1 MGVMI
6 GLEIHVQLNTE
17 SKLFCS
23 DSSDLRGK
31 QPNANT
37 CPVCLGFPGSKPV
50 LNKKAMDLGMMIS
63 LALNCTI
70 SKKCFFSRK
79 TYFYP
84 DMSKNFQ
91 ITQYEEP
98 LATGGSLTLSDSKI
112 RIRRVHIEEDPA
124 RLVHVGGDITT
135 AKYVLIDYNRSGMPL
150 AEIVTEPD
158 FESPKQAHQFLD
170 KLLSIL
176 EHLGAYDSGKEA
188 TIRVD
193 ANISFDGGE
202 RVEVKNIT
210 GFDNVEKALNFEI
223 IRQKGLARMQ
233 VKVERETRH
242 FDAEKGSTVGLRKK
256 EFEEDYGY
264 IFDPDLPVI
273 AVNDAWLAQIKHDM
287 PELPDQRTIR
297 FIAEYKISEY
307 TAGVIVY
314 TDKYLADFY
323 EECCKLYNKP
333 ERVANWTVNY
343 LLKSLNW
350 RSERIRESKVKA
362 NTFVELLKLI
372 DKKEITERYA
382 KELIKTY
389 VDTGTDPRELTKH
402 EKLLI
407 SESALKKAV
416 EKALKENGGAVADF
430 KAGKGEALQ
439 FLLGKV
445 LALTNN
451 QADPNMIRAVLLEY
465 LKGDA
470 SVAQ

>member
-1 MGVMI
+1 MAVMI
-6 GLEIHVQLNTE
+6 GLEIHVQLNTA

-31 QPNANT
+31 KPNANT
-37 CPVCLGFPGSKPV
+37 CPICLGFPGSKPL
-50 LNKKAMDLGMMIS
+50 LNKKALDLGMLIS
-63 LALNCTI
+63 LALNCEI
-70 SKKCFFSRK
+70 AKKCFFSRK

-98 LATGGSLTLSDSKI
+98 LSTGGMLTINDSKI

-124 RLVHVGGDITT
+124 KLVHMGGDITT
-135 AKYVLIDYNRSGMPL
+135 AKYVLIDYNRSGIPL

-158 FESPKQAHQFLD
+158 FVSPKQARQFLD

-176 EHLGAYDSGKEA
+176 EHLGAYDSSKEA
-188 TIRVD
+188 SIRVD

-210 GFDNVEKALNFEI
+210 GFENVEKALNFEV
-223 IRQKGLARMQ
+223 IRQNGLARMQ

-242 FDAEKGSTVGLRKK
+242 FDAERGSTVGLRKK

-273 AVNDAWLAQIKHDM
+273 SVSDEWLSQVKRNM
-287 PELPDQRTIR
+287 PELPDQRTRR
-297 FIAEYKISEY
+297 FMSEYKLPEY
-307 TAGVIVY
+307 VAGVIVY
-314 TDKYLADFY
+314 TDKYLADFF

-333 ERVANWTVNY
+333 DRVANWTTNY

-350 RSERIRESKVKA
+350 RSEKIRNSKVKA
-362 NTFVELLKLI
+362 ATFVELLKLI
-372 DKKEITERYA
+372 DAKTITERYA

-389 VDTGTDPRELTKH
+389 VDTGTDPRELIKH

-416 EKALKENGGAVADF
+416 EEVLKENKAAVTDF

-439 FLLGKV
+439 FLIGKV
-445 LALTNN
+445 LALTNK
-451 QADPNMIRAVLLEY
+451 QADPNLIRKALMNS
-465 LKGDA
+465 LK
-470 SVAQ
+470 

>member
-1 MGVMI
+1 MAVMI
-6 GLEIHVQLNTE
+6 GLEVHVQLNTA

-31 QPNANT
+31 KQNTNT
-37 CPVCLGFPGSKPV
+37 CPICLGFPGSKPV
-50 LNKKAMDLGMMIS
+50 LNKKALDLGMMVA
-63 LALNCTI
+63 LALNCEI

-98 LATGGSLTLSDSKI
+98 LAVGGAVSMNGTKI

-124 RLVHVGGDITT
+124 KLVHMGGDITT
-135 AKYVLIDYNRSGMPL
+135 AKYVLIDYNRSGIPL

-158 FESPKQAHQFLD
+158 FESPKQARLFLD

-176 EHLGAYDSGKEA
+176 EHLGAYDSSKEA
-188 TIRVD
+188 SIRVD

-210 GFDNVEKALNFEI
+210 GFENVEKALNFEI

-242 FDAEKGSTVGLRKK
+242 FDAERGNTVGLRKK

-273 AVNDAWLAQIKHDM
+273 SVGADWLSQIKRDM
-287 PELPDQRTIR
+287 PELPDQRTPR
-297 FIAEYKISEY
+297 FVSQYKIPEY
-307 TAGVIVY
+307 AASVIVY
-314 TDKYLADFY
+314 TDKYLADFF

-333 ERVANWTVNY
+333 DRVANWTVNY

-350 RSERIRESKVKA
+350 RSERIRDSKVKSA
-362 NTFVELLKLI
+362 TFVELLKLI
-372 DKKEITERYA
+372 DANKITERYA

-389 VDTGTDPRELTKH
+389 VDTGTDPRELIKH

-416 EKALKENGGAVADF
+416 EEVLKGNNGAVADF

-439 FLLGKV
+439 FLIGKV
-445 LALTNN
+445 LVLTNK
-451 QADPNMIRAVLLEY
+451 QADPNLIRKALLDA
-465 LKGDA
+465 LK
-470 SVAQ
+470 

>member
-1 MGVMI
+1 MAVMI
-6 GLEIHVQLNTE
+6 GLEIHVQLNTK

-31 QPNANT
+31 KQNANT

-50 LNKKAMDLGMMIS
+50 LNKRAVDLGMMIA
-63 LALNCTI
+63 LALNGEI
-70 SKKCFFSRK
+70 SKHCFFSRK

-98 LATGGSLTLSDSKI
+98 LALGGYLAINGSKI
-112 RIRRVHIEEDPA
+112 RISI
-124 RLVHVGGDITT
+124 
-135 AKYVLIDYNRSGMPL
+135 PL

-158 FESPKQAHQFLD
+158 FESPKQARLFLD

-176 EHLGAYDSGKEA
+176 EHLGAFDSEKEA
-188 TIRVD
+188 SIRVD

-210 GFDNVEKALNFEI
+210 GFENVEKALNFEI

-242 FDAEKGSTVGLRKK
+242 FDADKGNTVGLRKK
-256 EFEEDYGY
+256 EYEEDYGY

-273 AVNDAWLAQIKHDM
+273 SVSDSWLSQIKKNM
-287 PELPDQRTIR
+287 PELPDQRTSR
-297 FIAEYKISEY
+297 FVSQYKIPEY
-307 TAGVIVY
+307 TASVIVY
-314 TDKYLADFY
+314 TDKHLADFF
-323 EECCKLYNKP
+323 EECCKLHNKP
-333 ERVANWTVNY
+333 DKVANWIVNY

-350 RSERIRESKVKA
+350 RSERIRDSKVRVG
-362 NTFVELLKLI
+362 TFVELLKLM
-372 DKKEITERYA
+372 DSNEITERYA
-382 KELIKTY
+382 KELIKAY
-389 VDTGTDPRELTKH
+389 VDTGTDPRELAKQ

-416 EKALKENGGAVADF
+416 ERAIKENGSAVADF
-430 KAGKGEALQ
+430 KAGKEEAMQ
-439 FLLGKV
+439 FLIGKV
-445 LALTNN
+445 LVLTKK
-451 QADPNMIRAVLLEY
+451 QADPNLIRKVLLSSLE
-465 LKGDA
+465 
-470 SVAQ
+470 

>member
-1 MGVMI
+1 MAVMI
-6 GLEIHVQLNTE
+6 GLEIHVQLNTK

-31 QPNANT
+31 KQNANT

-50 LNKKAMDLGMMIS
+50 LNKRAVDLGMMIA
-63 LALNCTI
+63 LALNGEI
-70 SKKCFFSRK
+70 SKHCFFSRK

-98 LATGGSLTLSDSKI
+98 LALGGYLAINGSKI

-124 RLVHVGGDITT
+124 RLIHMGGDITT
-135 AKYVLIDYNRSGMPL
+135 AKYVLIDYNRSGIPL

-158 FESPKQAHQFLD
+158 FESPKQARLFLD

-176 EHLGAYDSGKEA
+176 EHLGAFDSEKEA
-188 TIRVD
+188 SIRVD

-210 GFDNVEKALNFEI
+210 GFENVEKALNFEI

-242 FDAEKGSTVGLRKK
+242 FDADKGNTVGLRKK
-256 EFEEDYGY
+256 EYEEDYGY

-273 AVNDAWLAQIKHDM
+273 SVSDSWLSQIKKNM
-287 PELPDQRTIR
+287 PELPDQRTSR
-297 FIAEYKISEY
+297 FVSQYKIPEY
-307 TAGVIVY
+307 TASVIVY
-314 TDKYLADFY
+314 TDKHLADFF
-323 EECCKLYNKP
+323 EECCKLHNKP
-333 ERVANWTVNY
+333 DKVANWIVNY

-350 RSERIRESKVKA
+350 RSERIRDSKVRVG
-362 NTFVELLKLI
+362 TFVELLKLM
-372 DKKEITERYA
+372 DSNEITERYA
-382 KELIKTY
+382 KELIKAY
-389 VDTGTDPRELTKH
+389 VDTGTDPRELAKQ

-416 EKALKENGGAVADF
+416 ERAIKENGSAVADF
-430 KAGKGEALQ
+430 KAGKEEAMQ
-439 FLLGKV
+439 FLIGKV
-445 LALTNN
+445 LVLTKK
-451 QADPNMIRAVLLEY
+451 QADPNLIRKVLLSSLE
-465 LKGDA
+465 
-470 SVAQ
+470 

>member
-1 MGVMI
+1 MAVMI
-6 GLEIHVQLNTE
+6 GLEVHVQLNTE

-31 QPNANT
+31 RQNTNT

-50 LNKKAMDLGMMIS
+50 LNKRALELGMLIS
-63 LALNCTI
+63 LALNCKI
-70 SKKCFFSRK
+70 SNTCFFSRK

-98 LATGGSLTLSDSKI
+98 LSTGGVLDLNDAKI

-124 RLVHVGGDITT
+124 KLVHMGGDITT

-158 FESPKQAHQFLD
+158 FDSPKQARMFLE

-210 GFDNVEKALNFEI
+210 GFENVEKALNFEV
-223 IRQKGLARMQ
+223 IRQKGMARMQ

-242 FDAEKGSTVGLRKK
+242 FDADRGTTVGLRKK
-256 EFEEDYGY
+256 EYEEDYGY

-273 AVNDAWLAQIKHDM
+273 NITDQWVAQMKRDM
-287 PELPDQRTIR
+287 PELPDQRTRR
-297 FIAEYKISEY
+297 FISEYKIPEY
-307 TAGVIVY
+307 VAGVIVY
-314 TDKYLADFY
+314 TDKHLADFF
-323 EECCKLYNKP
+323 EECCKLYGNPDK
-333 ERVANWTVNY
+333 VSNWTVNY

-350 RSERIRESKVKA
+350 RSEKIRDSKVKPA
-362 NTFVELLKLI
+362 TFVEFLKLI
-372 DKKEITERYA
+372 DDKTITERFA

-389 VDTGTDPRELTKH
+389 VDTGADPRELIKH
-402 EKLLI
+402 EKILI
-407 SESALKKAV
+407 SESTLKAAV
-416 EKALKENGGAVADF
+416 EKVLKENKAAVDDF
-430 KAGKGEALQ
+430 KAGKGEAMQ
-439 FLLGKV
+439 FLIGKV
-445 LALTNN
+445 LALTNK
-451 QADPNMIRAVLLEY
+451 QADPNLIRKTLLSS
-465 LKGDA
+465 LK
-470 SVAQ
+470 